1 MLYIFIKIFFF
12 DLNDV
17 HYLFLNYVNKVEI
30 IFRMNSNQ
38 FYYNQN
44 FFEESSGSDHG
55 YQEKNSLKEVA
66 TYGKI
71 G

>member
-1 MLYIFIKIFFF
+1 
-12 DLNDV
+12 
-17 HYLFLNYVNKVEI
+17 
-30 IFRMNSNQ
+30 MNSNQ

-44 FFEESSGSDHG
+44 FFEESSESDRD

-71 G
+71 GWVKT